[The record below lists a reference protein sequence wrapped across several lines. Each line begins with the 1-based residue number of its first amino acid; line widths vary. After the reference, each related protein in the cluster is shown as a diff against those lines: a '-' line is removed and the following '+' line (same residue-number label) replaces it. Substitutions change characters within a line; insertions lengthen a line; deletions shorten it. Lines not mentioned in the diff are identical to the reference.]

1 VSTYHVT
8 ASRDEDWWGLVV
20 GGPGL
25 KRTYHTQ
32 VKRLDHAEAMAR
44 DLIALMLEIDESE
57 VGDIEITL
65 ADAELAE
72 ELVATQQVREAAERQ
87 REEAG
92 KRTRQIAQRMR
103 ARGYSQRDIGIL
115 LGISHQAVG
124 KLLGEKVGPPARS
137 QPLEKKATPST
148 NGKRRVDA

>member
-1 VSTYHVT
+1 MSTYRVT
-8 ASRDEDWWGLVV
+8 ASRDEGWWGLVV

-25 KRTYHTQ
+25 KRDYHTQ

-44 DLIALMLEIDESE
+44 DLIALMLEIDGPE

-72 ELVATQQVREAAERQ
+72 ELAVTQQARETAERQ

-92 KRTRQIAQRMR
+92 RRTRQIAQRMR
-103 ARGYSQRDIGIL
+103 TRGYSQRDIGIL

-124 KLLGEKVGPPARS
+124 KLLGEKANPLARDGV
-137 QPLEKKATPST
+137 LGKKAIPSA
-148 NGKRRVDA
+148 NGKRRIDA